1 MLIVGF
7 SEYRE
12 AGERLA
18 ATLGCPFRQA
28 DVHVFPDGEHKL
40 TLPLPL
46 PEYLIICRSLFDPND
61 KLIDLLLAAETARD
75 NGVQK
80 LTLVAPYLCYMRQD
94 IAFHPG
100 EAVSQRI
107 IGRLLARLF
116 DTVITVDPHLHRTPD
131 FSEAVPARRAV
142 SLTATGP
149 MAAFLSDPE
158 HADSVLLGPDGES
171 AQWVSAIAAATGQ
184 PYGVA
189 SKERKGD
196 RDIRITLP
204 KLDVA
209 GRRVVVVDDVISTGR
224 TVAMAAGLLYD
235 AGAADVTCLVTHVL
249 PEAEMQATLHKAGVT
264 ALVSCDS
271 IPHASNRIELAQ
283 LLASAIIDGPDR
295 MSWA

>member
-1 MLIVGF
+1 
-7 SEYRE
+7 
-12 AGERLA
+12 
-18 ATLGCPFRQA
+18 
-28 DVHVFPDGEHKL
+28 
-40 TLPLPL
+40 
-46 PEYLIICRSLFDPND
+46 
-61 KLIDLLLAAETARD
+61 
-75 NGVQK
+75 
-80 LTLVAPYLCYMRQD
+80 
-94 IAFHPG
+94 
-100 EAVSQRI
+100 
-107 IGRLLARLF
+107 
-116 DTVITVDPHLHRTPD
+116 
-131 FSEAVPARRAV
+131 V

-224 TVAMAAGLLYD
+224 TVAMAASLLYD